1 MINSSVTK
9 IILKNEFLFDI
20 SGGIFFKNR
29 KTLIISDLH
38 FGKGTSLIR
47 KGIFFPPYDFNETIV
62 KLKKLIE
69 KFNPSTVIS
78 LGDNFHDNLTINNM
92 PKEQINEITKITN
105 KIKFIWINGNHD
117 NKLVNKK
124 RVGGKFFEILEL
136 DKFSFS
142 HIKAKKINKFEF
154 SGHYHPKTFLK
165 INNLRYYFKCFIL
178 GENYCILPAF
188 GHYTGGLDV
197 KSNLIKQNIKNKDKL
212 LILGKRKII
221 EKDYT

>member
-38 FGKGTSLIR
+38 LGKGTSLIR
-47 KGIFFPPYDFNETIV
+47 KGIYFPPYDFKETIV

-92 PKEQINEITKITN
+92 PKEQINEITRITN
-105 KIKFIWINGNHD
+105 KIKFIWI
-117 NKLVNKK
+117 
-124 RVGGKFFEILEL
+124 
-136 DKFSFS
+136 SW
-142 HIKAKKINKFEF
+142 
-154 SGHYHPKTFLK
+154 
-165 INNLRYYFKCFIL
+165 L
-178 GENYCILPAF
+178 GCRLMTIP
-188 GHYTGGLDV
+188 T
-197 KSNLIKQNIKNKDKL
+197 
-212 LILGKRKII
+212 
-221 EKDYT
+221 